1 MLANNRP
8 VSLRFVGSRVSS
20 NFKNRLS
27 FRILG
32 FLILIGF
39 LAATFYSSS
48 SASLGSR
55 VPTLAGVRLGT
66 GGATAPGFANK
77 SEFNKSYKGW
87 GLMAPLAP
95 LAGEE
100 MIVVSPPATRAPGCN
115 NPNMLCLGETVT
127 AVVSNAPLREG
138 FRERRIQWVAPDGS
152 VPQLVD
158 VITDPQTDTYTLP
171 TTGSFAQVGTWEV
184 RTITNRF
191 GAIASTKFE
200 VGDPTQP
207 STDLAITVTGPTS
220 VTANTNASYDVTI
233 TNNGPD
239 TADNVTL
246 FNPVP
251 YNSTFVSASTPAG
264 FSCTLPAAGDVGDIS
279 CSSASMAVN
288 ASAAFTFVFSVNSDV
303 KNGSAVYEWAK
314 TETSTNE
321 PDKSNNISDIYASST
336 PPGGG
341 GGTCTLDCP
350 EDVNAVADT
359 EEGGQRGAHVT
370 FSPTTTA
377 GDCGAVTTTPESG
390 SFFPVGN
397 TTVTS
402 TSELN
407 GGSCTFIVTVED
419 QGTNP
424 PTISC
429 PTNKQANADS
439 AHCFVNV
446 AVGTATATGNNVTV
460 TASRSDGKPMYTC
473 DANGTNC
480 TRRSPDDPF
489 PAGITT
495 ITWIAHSH
503 DTAGP
508 YADADDEEAHRTGA
522 ASCSQTVTIN
532 DVTPPQITA
541 PPGQTASAD
550 ANCMAAVPDFTATAT
565 VSDNCACSSSTEDC
579 VDRDQIIVTQ
589 DPAPGTMVG
598 LGQHTITLTAND
610 QADPPNTS
618 TAQTTFTVKDTT
630 APVINCPANKTANT
644 DPGICSAVVDPG
656 TATGT
661 DNCDNSLTITGTRS
675 DNQPLNA
682 PYPKGTTTIT
692 WTAKDDA
699 TPPNESS
706 CQQTITVEDHEAP
719 VITTNELTP
728 MLWPANHAYHT
739 FNVTD
744 FVTAVTDNCTS
755 LGVGDVVIQQVTSD
769 ETENGGGDG
778 NTFNDII
785 IAADCKSVQL
795 RAERRNSADGR
806 VYTIT
811 FKVTDSSG
819 NVTTKTA
826 TVDVPKNLG
835 VPVVDSGPNYT
846 VTSNCP

>member
-1 MLANNRP
+1 
-8 VSLRFVGSRVSS
+8 
-20 NFKNRLS
+20 
-27 FRILG
+27 
-32 FLILIGF
+32 
-39 LAATFYSSS
+39 
-48 SASLGSR
+48 
-55 VPTLAGVRLGT
+55 
-66 GGATAPGFANK
+66 
-77 SEFNKSYKGW
+77 
-87 GLMAPLAP
+87 
-95 LAGEE
+95 
-100 MIVVSPPATRAPGCN
+100 
-115 NPNMLCLGETVT
+115 
-127 AVVSNAPLREG
+127 
-138 FRERRIQWVAPDGS
+138 
-152 VPQLVD
+152 
-158 VITDPQTDTYTLP
+158 
-171 TTGSFAQVGTWEV
+171 
-184 RTITNRF
+184 
-191 GAIASTKFE
+191 
-200 VGDPTQP
+200 
-207 STDLAITVTGPTS
+207 
-220 VTANTNASYDVTI
+220 
-233 TNNGPD
+233 
-239 TADNVTL
+239 
-246 FNPVP
+246 
-251 YNSTFVSASTPAG
+251 
-264 FSCTLPAAGDVGDIS
+264 
-279 CSSASMAVN
+279 MAVN

-377 GDCGAVTTTPESG
+377 GDCGTVTTTPASG

-439 AHCFVNV
+439 VHCFVNV

-480 TRRSPDDPF
+480 TRRSSDDPF

-565 VSDNCACSSSTEDC
+565 VSDNCACSSSTDDC

-719 VITTNELTP
+719 VITTNGLTP

-744 FVTAVTDNCTS
+744 FVTAVSDNCTS
-755 LGVGDVVIQQVTSD
+755 LGVGDVVIQKVTSD